1 MLREEILL
9 NFERNLNMTNT
20 TIDSNILISK
30 ISVVLSE
37 HEKYKQ
43 NFQKELKEYIQNNPN
58 VIYEI
63 EQEANQYVKNSF
75 VNEKGILVLR
85 LALILPIC
93 CAIILTLLKAYV
105 EKNNYTEFCQNLL
118 MYVKHA
124 GMLTILSIPIV
135 FYGFILLKKIN
146 NDNKELYIKSKL
158 IKIIL
163 QKTNKP
169 DSSEHFKELLHEK
182 ISPIV
187 QSEIQNSKNIENFY
201 DQIKYKYEITD
212 PKQNRYLKKLYKKIT
227 QKDKLTKYEE
237 ILIQLI
243 MIEKWMTCWIDERD
257 VVTIKKQLTHILKEN
272 NKNL

>member
-1 MLREEILL
+1 
-9 NFERNLNMTNT
+9 MTNP
-20 TIDSNILISK
+20 TIDSNVLISK
-30 ISVVLSE
+30 IHDVLNE
-37 HEKYKQ
+37 QEKYNH
-43 NFQKELKEYIQNNPN
+43 NFQKELKEYIQTNPN
-58 VIYEI
+58 IICET
-63 EQEANQYVKNSF
+63 EREANQYVENSF
-75 VNEKGILVLR
+75 ANKNGISLLR
-85 LALILPIC
+85 FVLILPIC
-93 CAIILTLLKAYV
+93 CAIILTLVKAYV
-105 EKNNYTEFCQNLL
+105 EKNNYTDLCQNLI
-118 MYVKHA
+118 MYAKHA
-124 GMLTILSIPIV
+124 GMLTILSIPVI

-146 NDNKELYIKSKL
+146 NDTKKLYINSRL
-158 IKIIL
+158 RKIIL